1 MTVKHYKTTPEQR
14 ARARRYYE
22 ANRERILAE
31 SQKERDKRTPAE
43 HRQALEYQKEW
54 RAEHKD
60 SVRESNAKFRREN
73 FDLLH
78 SIKMRW
84 IHANPEKHRDHSRR
98 SYRKKK
104 AAELAERKLLL
115 DADAYR
121 PEEQDMS
128 KMIPDVRIRV
138 TDDKVFLMASEIRQ
152 MMVAEAKKEK
162 QLSLMAVTVK
172 VLRKHLLGWEKKP
185 GPKKKTASES

>member
-14 ARARRYYE
+14 ARSKRYYE
-22 ANRERILAE
+22 ANRRRILA
-31 SQKERDKRTPAE
+31 QYQRERDTRSASERKK
-43 HRQALEYQKEW
+43 ALAYQRKW

-60 SVRESNAKFRREN
+60 IVKRNNAQYRKEN

-84 IHANPEKHRDHSRR
+84 IHDNPEKHRAHSRR
-98 SYRKKK
+98 SYRKKR

-115 DADAYR
+115 DVDAYR
-121 PEEQDMS
+121 TEEQDMS
-128 KMIPDVRIRV
+128 KMIPDARIRV
-138 TDDKVFLMASEIRQ
+138 TDDKVFLMASEIRR
-152 MMVAEAKKEK
+152 MMLAEAKKEK

-172 VLRKHLLGWEKKP
+172 VLRKHLLGWEKKT
-185 GPKKKTASES
+185 GPKKKSAPES